1 MKSGN
6 RDRLVTIERNSGTTE
21 NAFGEVVE
29 NWASYCTA
37 WCEVIYG
44 SGQERRDAG
53 LEGAD
58 QPATFRTLASTET
71 LAVTVADR
79 INFDGFYW
87 DITNVSPLDR
97 DGVEWT
103 AIRRASA

>member
-1 MKSGN
+1 MPSAHFWAITADSI
-6 RDRLVTIERNSGTTE
+6 RAARTTLRKPS
-21 NAFGEVVE
+21 N
-29 NWASYCTA
+29 CTA